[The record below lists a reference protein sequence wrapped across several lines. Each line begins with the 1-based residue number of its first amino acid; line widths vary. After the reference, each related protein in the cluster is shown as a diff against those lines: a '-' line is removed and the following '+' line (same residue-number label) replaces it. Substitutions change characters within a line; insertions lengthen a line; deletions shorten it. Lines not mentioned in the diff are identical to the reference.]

1 MIILQFLLFAFWITV
16 LPFGIG
22 LNYNRWY
29 GQGRWLPWLET
40 YLYGLMT
47 ELVLFQILAICLTF
61 LKSTLSLL
69 TVLWLIGCGLLLASG
84 IWISVIRRRSPE
96 PAAPETMAGEGM
108 TEGHEETDGVEEQ
121 KEEEG
126 MTSGRLT
133 GRMQR
138 EGIWE
143 RRIVAVMVAALVVF
157 QVVFVTM
164 HVHDDHDD
172 AWYVGTAV
180 ISYFTD
186 TLNRISPYSMEVMG
200 SFPLDYTLSP
210 WPIFCAMLG
219 RLSFT
224 HPAILMHTFV
234 PIVMIPLAYV
244 VYWLLAKE
252 IYGRN
257 RNQAL
262 WLLFFLCVL
271 NIFGNW
277 SIRSTATFL
286 LFRIWQ
292 GKAILCNIIL
302 PLVVYVFMKLAEGS
316 RATKLTVPIL
326 CLTVTAGTMISS
338 MGVFLGPAML
348 FVLSVV
354 DAVSHRRLRNGL
366 IALGCVIPCVIQFGM
381 YLWIR
386 Y

>member
-29 GQGRWLPWLET
+29 GRGRWLPWMES

-84 IWISVIRRRSPE
+84 IWVSVIRRQSPE
-96 PAAPETMAGEGM
+96 PAAPEAMAGERM
-108 TEGHEETDGVEEQ
+108 TEDHEKTDSVKEQ
-121 KEEEG
+121 EEEG
-126 MTSGRLT
+126 GMVAGRLT

-138 EGIWE
+138 ESIWE
-143 RRIVAVMVAALVVF
+143 RRIVAVMVAALMVF

-164 HVHDDHDD
+164 HVHDDQDD

-186 TLNRISPYSMEVMG
+186 TLNRISPYSMEVMKY
-200 SFPLDYTLSP
+200 FQADRVLSP
-210 WPIFCAMLG
+210 WSILCAMLG

-302 PLVVYVFMKLAEGS
+302 PLVVYIFMKLAEES
-316 RATKLTVPIL
+316 RSKKLTVTIL
-326 CLTVTAGTMISS
+326 CITVTAGTMVSS

-366 IALGCVIPCVIQFGM
+366 IALGCIIPCVIQFGM
-381 YLWIR
+381 YLWMR

>member
-1 MIILQFLLFAFWITV
+1 MIILQFLLFAIWITV
-16 LPFGIG
+16 LPLGIG

-84 IWISVIRRRSPE
+84 IWVSVIRRQSPE
-96 PAAPETMAGEGM
+96 PAAPEAMAGERM
-108 TEGHEETDGVEEQ
+108 TEDHEKTDSVKEQ
-121 KEEEG
+121 EEEG
-126 MTSGRLT
+126 GMVAGRLT

-138 EGIWE
+138 ESIWE
-143 RRIVAVMVAALVVF
+143 RRIVAVMVAALMVF

-164 HVHDDHDD
+164 HVHDDQDD

-186 TLNRISPYSMEVMG
+186 TLNRISPYSMEVMEY
-200 SFPLDYTLSP
+200 FQADRVLSP
-210 WPIFCAMLG
+210 WSILCAMLG

-234 PIVMIPLAYV
+234 PSVMIPLADV
-244 VYWLLAKE
+244 VYWLLAME
-252 IYGRN
+252 LYGRN

-302 PLVVYVFMKLAEGS
+302 PLVVYIFMKLAEGS

-326 CLTVTAGTMISS
+326 CLTVTAGTMVSS

-348 FVLSVV
+348 FVLSAV

-366 IALGCVIPCVIQFGM
+366 IALGCMIPCVIQFGM
-381 YLWIR
+381 YLWMR